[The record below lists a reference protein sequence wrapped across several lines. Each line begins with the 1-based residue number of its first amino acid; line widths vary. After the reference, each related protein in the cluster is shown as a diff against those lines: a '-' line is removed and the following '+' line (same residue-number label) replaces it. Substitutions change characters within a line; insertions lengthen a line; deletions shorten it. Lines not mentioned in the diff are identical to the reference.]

1 MNVILPEKTKIK
13 KRQLIIYISI
23 IVFCISSLIIS
34 LYIQFYTR
42 INFAEIMEINQKE
55 KLGNKTEEQIKT
67 LKLEFDKI
75 FNNNI
80 EIIEQ
85 DSNAIHKNQDLVYTR
100 YNKKQNTN
108 IYEINISIPYINI
121 KNGIIDKYNN
131 EIEEIFISKAK
142 SILSSENKNII
153 YKVDY
158 TANIHND
165 ILSLAIRSNLKEGTS
180 AQRVIIKTYNY
191 DLRNNKEISLEE
203 IIKLEKL
210 ETNTIQNI
218 IYNTIQEE
226 EKKIKELEK
235 LGHKIFDRSVNDN
248 RYKIENSKD
257 FYYTGKNLY
266 IIYAYGNDEITNEI
280 DLIII

>member
-42 INFAEIMEINQKE
+42 INFAEIMGINQKE